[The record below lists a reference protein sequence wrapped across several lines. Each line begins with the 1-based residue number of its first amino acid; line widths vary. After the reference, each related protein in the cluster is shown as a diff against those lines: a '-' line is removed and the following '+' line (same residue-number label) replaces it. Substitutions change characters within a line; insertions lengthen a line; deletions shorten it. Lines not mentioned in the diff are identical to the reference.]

1 MSMFDSINKPQ
12 WQHRNPEVRKAA
24 VDQLDD
30 QVVLIELLNT
40 DPDPDVR
47 AHALSRITDDDTLE
61 ELADTLPQPL
71 QQQARSQRLQQLL
84 PDAGNLPSIKD
95 DTLLIRI
102 ASLTDDPEL
111 IAASIGQVSNLDV
124 RMELAGNHPAAKVR
138 LCAVQGIKEID
149 LLQQLLHHAKH
160 KDKAVYRY
168 CKEQVDKH
176 HSAERAEAELQSRIR
191 QLMESAAELS
201 EGVDSPEYKGR
212 YQLLTQRWLPL
223 KSSANPEQHD
233 LIQSALDICA
243 GRIAK
248 ISETQAA
255 EEEEQALI
263 AGAKQAFPELIAE
276 LEELDRSDSSPQDAT
291 AIRKVNETLNGIED
305 RWLAAMRYAQA
316 SSEQTKAC
324 KNRLNR
330 WRAMLQ
336 TSQRLLDRKSQLEK
350 HFQDS
355 KRVDRLD
362 YLALHRQQ
370 KNTEKLISKH
380 PWPESHSSITPLP
393 ITQLHECLDRL
404 REQQAELKKNEKK
417 NLERLHSAFDELRDE
432 LETNHFKNADRAY
445 NRLKQVLR
453 KLGPD
458 HQRHFQHELRPLV
471 ARLSE
476 IHDWQGFAIEP
487 KKIELC
493 SSMRALVGS
502 DEEPEILA
510 GKIKALQD
518 EWKKLGALSPRRD
531 QALWNEF
538 KAAADEAYK
547 PCKEAFAKQAELRKQ
562 NFKQRM
568 QLVAQLLDYEKNM
581 HWPDPEEPDGA
592 SDGPD
597 WKLVQK
603 TLDTAR
609 ETFRNIR
616 PVDRKGERK
625 SQKKLRAVCDRIYSH
640 IKEEYERNIIRK
652 QELISRARGFAELED
667 LQQAIEQAKRI
678 QREWKEVG
686 MTPVRVDR
694 QLWKEFRA
702 ACDAVF
708 ARLDE
713 QREQHKAEMGAQID
727 QAENLVKQARSLLD
741 SNDDEQRLHLKRD
754 LSELQAAFR
763 EIELPRSIQQQ
774 FRKRFSDMER
784 EARNIVS
791 EIRTRQI
798 QQRWQCLVDRMKA
811 CALKSLEEEKA
822 AGLWQQ
828 GGEIPKV
835 IDAAALELFWQ
846 QGTGDTE
853 EPKLQQ
859 ACIALEILMGI
870 ESPSQDKE
878 ARMAY
883 QMQRLVEGMGSR
895 QVDSEQRLVELINEF
910 IEMRPT
916 ADWMERFCRT
926 VEIARV
932 HHDS

>member
-12 WQHRNPEVRKAA
+12 WQHHDPEVRKAA
-24 VDQLDD
+24 IDQLDD
-30 QVVLIELLNT
+30 QAVLIELVNT

-47 AHALSRITDDDTLE
+47 AHALSRVTDGNILE
-61 ELADTLPQPL
+61 ELAATLPQPL

-84 PDAGNLPSIKD
+84 PDAGQLPSIQD

-111 IAASIGQVSNLDV
+111 IAASIAQVSNGDV
-124 RMELAGNHPAAKVR
+124 RMEIAGNHPMAKVR

-149 LLQQLLHHAKH
+149 LLQQLLHQAKH

-176 HSAERAEAELQSRIR
+176 HSAERAEAELQSGIR

-201 EGVDSPEYKGR
+201 RSVDSPEYKGR
-212 YQLLTQRWLPL
+212 YQSLNQRWLPL
-223 KSSANPEQHD
+223 KESANPEQHEH
-233 LIQSALDICA
+233 IQSALDICA
-243 GRIAK
+243 GRLAE

-263 AGAKQAFPELIAE
+263 AGAKQAFPELIEE
-276 LEELDRSDSSPQDAT
+276 LEELDRSDAAPQDTT
-291 AIRKVNETLNGIED
+291 AIREVSETLNGIED
-305 RWLAAMRYAQA
+305 RWLAASRHAQA
-316 SSEQTKAC
+316 SSKQTKAC
-324 KNRLNR
+324 KNHLNH

-336 TSQRLLDRKSQLEK
+336 TSQRLLDRNSQLEK
-350 HFQDS
+350 HFDDS
-355 KRVDRLD
+355 KHVDRLD

-370 KNTEKLISKH
+370 KNIEKLISKH

-393 ITQLHECLDRL
+393 IRQLQESLDRL
-404 REQQAELKKNEKK
+404 KEQQAELKKSEKK
-417 NLERLHSAFDELRDE
+417 NLERLQSAFEELRNE
-432 LETNHFKNADRAY
+432 LESNHFKNADRAY
-445 NRLKQVLR
+445 NKVKHVLR

-458 HQRHFQHELRPLV
+458 HQQHFQHELRPLV

-493 SSMRALVGS
+493 SNMRALVGS
-502 DEEPEILA
+502 GEEPDILA

-531 QALWNEF
+531 QALWKQF
-538 KAAADEAYK
+538 KAAADEAYE
-547 PCKEAFAKQAELRKQ
+547 PCKEAFAEQAALRKQ

-568 QLVAQLLDYEKNM
+568 QLVAQLFDYEKNM
-581 HWPDPEEPDGA
+581 NWPDPADPDPDSA
-592 SDGPD
+592 GPD

-609 ETFRNIR
+609 EAFKNIK
-616 PVDRKGERK
+616 PVDRKAERK
-625 SQKKLRAVCDRIYSH
+625 SQKKLRAVCDRIYAH
-640 IKEEYERNIIRK
+640 IKQEYERNINRK
-652 QELISRARGFAELED
+652 QELISRAQGFAELED
-667 LQQAIEQAKRI
+667 LQQAIDQAKRI

-686 MTPVRVDR
+686 MTPIRVDR
-694 QLWKEFRA
+694 QMWKEFRA

-713 QREQHKAEMGAQID
+713 QREQHKAEMSVQIE
-727 QAENLVKQARSLLD
+727 QAESLVEQARSLLD
-741 SNDDEQRLHLKRD
+741 SNDDKQRLHLKRD
-754 LSELQAAFR
+754 LSELQATFR

-774 FRKRFSDMER
+774 LRKRLSDMER
-784 EARNIVS
+784 EARSVVI
-791 EIRTRQI
+791 EIRKRQE
-798 QQRWQCLVDRMKA
+798 QQRWQCLLDRMKA
-811 CALKSLEEEKA
+811 CAQKTLEEEKA

-828 GGEIPKV
+828 DGEIPKL
-835 IDAAALELFWQ
+835 IDAAALEAFWQ
-846 QGTGDTE
+846 QGPGDIE

-859 ACIALEILMGI
+859 ACIALEILIGI
-870 ESPSQDKE
+870 ESPPEDKD

-883 QMQRLVEGMGSR
+883 QMKRLVEGMGGG
-895 QVDSEQRLVELINEF
+895 QTDSAQQLLDMINEF
-910 IEMRPT
+910 IVMRPSPE
-916 ADWMERFCRT
+916 WLERFSQGVKSAT
-926 VEIARV
+926 PK
-932 HHDS
+932 S